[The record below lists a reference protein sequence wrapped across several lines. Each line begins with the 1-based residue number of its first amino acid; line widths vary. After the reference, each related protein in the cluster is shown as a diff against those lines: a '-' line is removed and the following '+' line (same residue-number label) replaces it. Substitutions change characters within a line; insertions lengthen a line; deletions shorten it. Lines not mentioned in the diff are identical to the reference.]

1 MVVMIGATRDGIEVT
16 AARVSKPQANWQSM
30 ELHCSYGNVSVE
42 AALRLRQAAADL
54 ALLRCRHRRC
64 CRRRAAVCLLV
75 VALLSAVRSN
85 SPSYI
90 GKESAMICW

>member
-42 AALRLRQAAADL
+42 AALRLAADL